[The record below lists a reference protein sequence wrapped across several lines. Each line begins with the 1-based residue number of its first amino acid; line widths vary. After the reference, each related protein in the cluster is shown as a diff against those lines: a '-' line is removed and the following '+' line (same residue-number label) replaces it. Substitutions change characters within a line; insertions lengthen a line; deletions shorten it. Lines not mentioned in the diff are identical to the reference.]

1 MRLQGQAQLG
11 YFPTP
16 LSQIELIATWLRHA
30 GTPGCLTR
38 YFPPGSR
45 TPY

>member
-16 LSQIELIATWLRHA
+16 PSQIELIANWLQHEP
-30 GTPGCLTR
+30 TPGSLARFLDPCV
-38 YFPPGSR
+38 
-45 TPY
+45 